1 MPNHEEDQLRIALD
15 GCDAAMVKLERL
27 CCEPGRSPRMAEIA
41 AILAEARELA
51 TDLTE
56 DADDATQLLAT
67 LERAGGLI
75 GALQVGCC
83 TEARMP
89 LYATVLDGLTT
100 AQISISRSVGLG
112 H

>member
-1 MPNHEEDQLRIALD
+1 MPSDDEDQLRIALD
-15 GCDAAMVKLERL
+15 GCDAAMVKLEQL

-51 TDLTE
+51 TDR
-56 DADDATQLLAT
+56 ADDATQVLAT

-89 LYATVLDGLTT
+89 LYAAVLDGLTT
-100 AQISISRSVGLG
+100 AQIAVSRSVGLG